1 MARFAGTQLTDY
13 FNTPDFTQ
21 VGKTNMQGQSMQRNA
36 ATKAEGL
43 VHGAGIN
50 SMAQVAQAGFQA
62 DAIKAQGQAQA
73 QSSIASG
80 IGSMVSGI
88 AGGFGS
94 MGSKAATGGYS
105 GSANVPGFGA
115 SDGFQY
121 GIGAGGGQMSGYG
134 TYGPNW
140 GFPAT

>member
-1 MARFAGTQLTDY
+1 MARFAGTALTDY

-21 VGKTNMQGQSMQRNA
+21 VGKVGMEGQSMQRNA

-62 DAIKAQGQAQA
+62 DAIKAQGQAA
-73 QSSIASG
+73 GQSAMASG

-94 MGSKAATGGYS
+94 MG
-105 GSANVPGFGA
+105 
-115 SDGFQY
+115 
-121 GIGAGGGQMSGYG
+121 GGGG
-134 TYGPNW
+134 
-140 GFPAT
+140 

>member
-1 MARFAGTQLTDY
+1 MARFAGTALTDY

-21 VGKTNMQGQSMQRNA
+21 VGKVGMQGQSMQRNS

-62 DAIKAQGQAQA
+62 EATKAQGQAA
-73 QSSIASG
+73 GQSAMASG

-94 MGSKAATGGYS
+94 MGSGGAGSALPGGGVRGTEPNSYYGTGGKY
-105 GSANVPGFGA
+105 GS
-115 SDGFQY
+115 FQPFN
-121 GIGAGGGQMSGYG
+121 A
-134 TYGPNW
+134 TY
-140 GFPAT
+140 

>member
-1 MARFAGTQLTDY
+1 MARFAGTALTDY
-13 FNTPDFTQ
+13 FDTPDFTQ
-21 VGKTNMQGQSMQRNA
+21 VGRAGMQGQSMQRNA

-50 SMAQVAQAGFQA
+50 SMAQVASAGFQA

-73 QSSIASG
+73 QASMASG

-94 MGSKAATGGYS
+94 MGSGGGASNYGFDPAGSQGNPFGTGPRMREGGY
-105 GSANVPGFGA
+105 
-115 SDGFQY
+115 
-121 GIGAGGGQMSGYG
+121 
-134 TYGPNW
+134 
-140 GFPAT
+140 

>member
-1 MARFAGTQLTDY
+1 MARFAGTALTDY
-13 FNTPDFTQ
+13 FSTPDFTT
-21 VGKTNMQGQSMQRNA
+21 VGKTNMQGQSMQRNT

-50 SMAQVAQAGFQA
+50 SMAEVTQAGFQA

-94 MGSKAATGGYS
+94 MGSGGGGAATTDYS
-105 GSANVPGFGA
+105 NIGSNISIRPGQVNYFG
-115 SDGFQY
+115 
-121 GIGAGGGQMSGYG
+121 
-134 TYGPNW
+134 
-140 GFPAT
+140 

>member
-1 MARFAGTQLTDY
+1 MARFAGTALTDY

-21 VGKTNMQGQSMQRNA
+21 VGKVGMQGQSLQRNS

-50 SMAQVAQAGFQA
+50 SMAQVAGAGFKA
-62 DAIKAQGQAQA
+62 DAIKAQGQAQGQA
-73 QSSIASG
+73 SMMSG

-94 MGSKAATGGYS
+94 MGS
-105 GSANVPGFGA
+105 GSGA
-115 SDGFQY
+115 SKYGFDP
-121 GIGAGGGQMSGYG
+121 AGSQGNPFGGTAGRMPLNG
-134 TYGPNW
+134 
-140 GFPAT
+140 

>member
-1 MARFAGTQLTDY
+1 MARFAGTALTDY

-21 VGKTNMQGQSMQRNA
+21 VGKVGMEGQSLQRNS

-62 DAIKAQGQAQA
+62 DAIKAQGQAQGQA
-73 QSSIASG
+73 SMASG

-94 MGSKAATGGYS
+94 MG
-105 GSANVPGFGA
+105 
-115 SDGFQY
+115 
-121 GIGAGGGQMSGYG
+121 GGGGAKYDFNSPTQTNARTETNNFFSGAMG
-134 TYGPNW
+134 
-140 GFPAT
+140 

>member
-1 MARFAGTQLTDY
+1 MARFAGTALTDY

-21 VGKTNMQGQSMQRNA
+21 VGKVGMQGQSLQRNS

-50 SMAQVAQAGFQA
+50 SMAEVAQAGFQA
-62 DAIKAQGQAQA
+62 EATKAQGQAA
-73 QSSIASG
+73 GQSAMASG

-94 MGSKAATGGYS
+94 MGSGSGGAKYDFSSPTWKTAQTEANSFFS
-105 GSANVPGFGA
+105 GAMG
-115 SDGFQY
+115 
-121 GIGAGGGQMSGYG
+121 
-134 TYGPNW
+134 
-140 GFPAT
+140 